1 MKGNAMNE
9 LKFNDHQF
17 TVIERGNKAWL
28 TATDIALALGYS
40 RSDQVSR
47 IYLRHEREFTK
58 SMTAVFEN
66 TTLGHI
72 NLSSEMRVFSL
83 RGAHLIGMF
92 SRTAKGEEFRR
103 WVLDQLD
110 ALEAQAVPKRSL
122 MVEWFE
128 AKAAVD
134 NQDRFA
140 SVCGKGL
147 NEHKRIKPPL
157 MARLN
162 LVSEKLQPSLS
173 F

>member
-1 MKGNAMNE
+1 MNN

-17 TVIERGNKAWL
+17 AVIERENKVWL

-47 IYLRHEREFTK
+47 IYARHEREFSA

-103 WVLDQLD
+103 WVLNQLD
-110 ALEAQAVPKRSL
+110 ALEVQAMPQRSL

-128 AKAAVD
+128 AKATVD
-134 NQDRFA
+134 SQDRFA

-147 NEHKRIKPPL
+147 NDHKKVKPPL
-157 MARLN
+157 MDRLIR
-162 LVSEKLQPSLS
+162 VSEKLQPSLC

>member
-1 MKGNAMNE
+1 MND

-17 TVIERGNKAWL
+17 TLIERNGKKWL

-40 RSDQVSR
+40 RSDKVSQ
-47 IYLRHEREFTK
+47 IYARHEREFSP
-58 SMTAVFEN
+58 SMTAVVEN
-66 TTLGHI
+66 LSLGHI

-103 WVLDQLD
+103 WVLDHLD
-110 ALEAQAVPKRSL
+110 TLEAQTVPQRSL
-122 MVEWFE
+122 MVEWFN

-134 NQDRFA
+134 NQKQFA

-147 NEHKRIKPPL
+147 NEHKKINPPL
-157 MARLN
+157 MARLIR
-162 LVSEKLQPSLS
+162 VSEKLQPSLC

>member
-1 MKGNAMNE
+1 MND

-17 TVIERGNKAWL
+17 AVIERDNKVWL

-40 RSDQVSR
+40 RSDKVSQ
-47 IYLRHEREFTK
+47 IFQRHEREFSS
-58 SMTAVFEN
+58 SMTTIIEN
-66 TTLGHI
+66 LSLGHI
-72 NLSSEMRVFSL
+72 NLSAEMRVFSL

-110 ALEAQAVPKRSL
+110 ALEAQAIPKRSL

-128 AKAAVD
+128 AKAAFD

-140 SVCGKGL
+140 SVCGRGL
-147 NEHKRIKPPL
+147 NEHKNAMPPL
-157 MARLN
+157 LARLIR
-162 LVSEKLQPSLS
+162 VKEKLQPSLC

>member
-1 MKGNAMNE
+1 MNN

-17 TVIERGNKAWL
+17 AVIERENKVWL

-40 RSDQVSR
+40 RSDKVSQ
-47 IYLRHEREFTK
+47 IYQRHEREFST

-66 TTLGHI
+66 LSLGHI

-92 SRTAKGEEFRR
+92 SRTAKGEEFRH
-103 WVLDQLD
+103 WVLNQLD
-110 ALEAQAVPKRSL
+110 ALEVQAIPQRSL

-134 NQDRFA
+134 SQDRFA

-147 NEHKRIKPPL
+147 NDHKKVKPPL
-157 MARLN
+157 MDRLIR
-162 LVSEKLQPSLS
+162 VSEKLQPSLC